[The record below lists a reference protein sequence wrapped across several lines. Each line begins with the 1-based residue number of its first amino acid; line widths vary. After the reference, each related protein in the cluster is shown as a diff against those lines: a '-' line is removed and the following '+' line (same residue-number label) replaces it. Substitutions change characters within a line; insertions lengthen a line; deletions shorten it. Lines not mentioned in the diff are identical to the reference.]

1 MLVQTQVDTVVPYYK
16 RFIERFPNVRA
27 LAAANLDDV
36 LKAWEG
42 LGYYARAR
50 NLHRAARVVAEEHG
64 GCLPGDAE
72 SLRALPGIG
81 PYMTGALLAIVFDQQ
96 TLAVD
101 GNVRRVLSRVYDI
114 VEPTHAVVRE
124 AGSRLVSERPRDVN
138 EALMDL
144 GATIC
149 TPRTPDCPIC
159 PLRTGCLALQRA
171 TVGFRPRPQ
180 PRRKGPHHEIA
191 VGVIWREEE
200 IIIAKRP
207 AEGLLGG
214 LWEFPGGK
222 RERGESLEA
231 TVVREVNEELGIEVE
246 PDTKIAAIDHAYS
259 HFDITLHAY
268 HCRYGSG
275 TPMALG
281 CQEYAWVRPGEL
293 DRYAFPAA
301 NRKLLKLLA

>member
-1 MLVQTQVDTVVPYYK
+1 MSPAKKGPGTTRAAEDFRRRLLSWYSAHKRDLPWRQTDDAYRIWVAEVMLVQTQVDTVVPYYK

-138 EALMDL
+138 EALM
-144 GATIC
+144 
-149 TPRTPDCPIC
+149 
-159 PLRTGCLALQRA
+159 
-171 TVGFRPRPQ
+171 
-180 PRRKGPHHEIA
+180 
-191 VGVIWREEE
+191 
-200 IIIAKRP
+200 
-207 AEGLLGG
+207 
-214 LWEFPGGK
+214 
-222 RERGESLEA
+222 
-231 TVVREVNEELGIEVE
+231 
-246 PDTKIAAIDHAYS
+246 
-259 HFDITLHAY
+259 
-268 HCRYGSG
+268 
-275 TPMALG
+275 
-281 CQEYAWVRPGEL
+281 
-293 DRYAFPAA
+293 
-301 NRKLLKLLA
+301 